1 MFICSLKQTRRTSS
15 FHLQTKPTFSVYSM
29 KYMSRQVV
37 NLIPSLYMLF
47 IPLYGYFFATSY
59 SMFWTSLVYILDGTV
74 CWSCDVS
81 PSTKYQWY
89 SSLPNLQPAQ
99 PPPNLHPTSPLP
111 LAYILFQ
118 ILFSIGSTSF
128 WTVSVEPRYSMLV
141 LNIQCYEE
149 LCKVGDRREV

>member
-1 MFICSLKQTRRTSS
+1 MTYARPSSSQPLVKTSHHRQYFCDVGRLVQFCLGDTTGNICCRTVPTDALQRKMVQFVGHVMCPPVLSINDIPACPTSS
-15 FHLQTKPTFSVYSM
+15 L
-29 KYMSRQVV
+29 
-37 NLIPSLYMLF
+37 
-47 IPLYGYFFATSY
+47 
-59 SMFWTSLVYILDGTV
+59 
-74 CWSCDVS
+74 
-81 PSTKYQWY
+81 
-89 SSLPNLQPAQ
+89 
-99 PPPNLHPTSPLP
+99 PNLHPTSPLP